1 MTRCPSSIK
10 TIAKNPTPYHIA
22 EFKSA
27 LRRGIRRG
35 EQNPGIMCW
44 MFFGSHA
51 AAFIPT
57 KWAYELMK
65 SDEFKDLLGIAEGSE
80 AEGSEA
86 EGSEAECTYGNPFR
100 ISDMEVMEVF
110 TSKKINSTKKR
121 KRQFSDFMDEMD
133 ELSQ

>member
-1 MTRCPSSIK
+1 MNRCPSSIK
-10 TIAKNPTPYHIA
+10 TIAQKPTMAHID

-44 MFFGSHA
+44 MFFGSDA

-65 SDEFKDLLGIAEGSE
+65 SDEFKDSDYW
-80 AEGSEA
+80 S
-86 EGSEAECTYGNPFR
+86 PFQTC
-100 ISDMEVMEVF
+100 DMEVLDVF

-121 KRQFSDFMDEMD
+121 KRQFMDFMDELD
-133 ELSQ
+133 E

>member
-1 MTRCPSSIK
+1 MTDYSSSIK
-10 TIAKNPTPYHIA
+10 TKAQKPTKDHID

-44 MFFGSHA
+44 MFFGSDA

-57 KWAYELMK
+57 KWAYELMQ
-65 SDEFKDLLGIAEGSE
+65 SDEFKDLLGIEDLLGIAEGSE
-80 AEGSEA
+80 AEY
-86 EGSEAECTYGNPFR
+86 TYGNPFGTY
-100 ISDMEVMEVF
+100 DMEVLEVF

-121 KRQFSDFMDEMD
+121 KRQFRDFMDE
-133 ELSQ
+133 LLQ